1 MKRNSSYFQKMN
13 LVLLTYRTK
22 TAGSSLNASG
32 SMIAM
37 LLYER
42 SLNNL
47 KYVISSN
54 ALNTTTFFVILRT
67 NTRHKPEF
75 LVSFSNTK

>member
-1 MKRNSSYFQKMN
+1 MKRESSYFQKMKAAH
-13 LVLLTYRTK
+13 LTYRIK
-22 TAGSSLNASG
+22 TAGSLLNASG

-47 KYVISSN
+47 THVISN
-54 ALNTTTFFVILRT
+54 NTLNIYLNIYFCDPKYKLSAC
-67 NTRHKPEF
+67 HKPEF
-75 LVSFSNTK
+75 